1 LHVQV
6 FIPVTDL
13 YLTRFYAKVVQVYP
27 PKVTGESVDTENQ
40 ASSSSAPPPPNGT
53 SPDDAVQIHKVGGD
67 LKIPAKEAL
76 VRDDP
81 SKYFYKVQILEE
93 QHEKSHE
100 KGKAAAKDKAKWTGT
115 LMDVQCS
122 TMRSVPVFSSSLTYT
137 I

>member
-1 LHVQV
+1 
-6 FIPVTDL
+6 VTDL

-27 PKVTGESVDTENQ
+27 PNAADESVGAENQ

-53 SPDDAVQIHKVGGD
+53 SAGDTVQIHKIGGD

-81 SKYFYKVQILEE
+81 LKYFYKVQILEE

-100 KGKAAAKDKAKWTGT
+100 KGKAAAKDKAKWIGA

-122 TMRSVPVFSSSLTYT
+122 TMRSVTVSNLTET
-137 I
+137 S